1 MGAWDPVSIGVW
13 AVQRGRFSGLYREK
27 DSFLYVSNGQSN
39 WGPRVRLY
47 SRPEN
52 TLITLRNSRL
62 FALEGKEVDLS
73 WRRENYWAIAGIIL
87 IPGWVIGSAVVHVM
101 ERRRTAWWLPQN
113 SANQPGVNAS
123 DPKLVDSVAKKS
135 DELYDDL

>member
-1 MGAWDPVSIGVW
+1 M
-13 AVQRGRFSGLYREK
+13 QRGRFSGLYREK

-52 TLITLRNSRL
+52 TLITLRNSEL

-73 WRRENYWAIAGIIL
+73 WRRENYWAVFGMFL
-87 IPGWVIGSAVVHVM
+87 IPSWVIGIIVVVVM
-101 ERRRTAWWLPQN
+101 ERRQTAWWLPQN
-113 SANQPGVNAS
+113 PGVPVS
-123 DPKLVDSVAKKS
+123 DPTLSVSSAKKS
-135 DELYDDL
+135 DELDDV

>member
-1 MGAWDPVSIGVW
+1 M
-13 AVQRGRFSGLYREK
+13 QRGRFSGLYREK

-52 TLITLRNSRL
+52 TLITLRNSEL

-73 WRRENYWAIAGIIL
+73 WRRESYWAVFGMFL
-87 IPGWVIGSAVVHVM
+87 IPGWVIGSIVVVVM
-101 ERRRTAWWLPQN
+101 ERRQTAWWLSQN
-113 SANQPGVNAS
+113 FTDQPGVVVS
-123 DPKLVDSVAKKS
+123 DPTLFVSSAKKS
-135 DELYDDL
+135 DELDDV